1 MIQDEDYESFWDKCK
16 KLKSW
21 RSSSVKFDGTP
32 YNFSFLHMC
41 KNNAKIIPPPKKKN
55 VSQRKKRSFKC
66 TLIIKCMLFICIL
79 SFTDADDGII
89 TMLQSLG

>member
-41 KNNAKIIPPPKKKN
+41 KNNAKIIPPPPKKKC
-55 VSQRKKRSFKC
+55 V
-66 TLIIKCMLFICIL
+66 TEEEEIIQMH
-79 SFTDADDGII
+79 SDH
-89 TMLQSLG
+89 